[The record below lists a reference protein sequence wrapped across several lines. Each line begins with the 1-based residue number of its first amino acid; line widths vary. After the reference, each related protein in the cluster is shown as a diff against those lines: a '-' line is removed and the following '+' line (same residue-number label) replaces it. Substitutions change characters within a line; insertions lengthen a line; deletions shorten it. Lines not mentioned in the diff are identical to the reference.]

1 MKNKL
6 YIIDGK
12 TYLSHINDE
21 VHLYGLLHQLAFL
34 AGRIKDEEDVFHV
47 LDAAKR
53 YGEIAEEK
61 FQGWGIPG
69 RYLVFGDRADLAE
82 KKAAELVPL
91 NTVLKEHDREQREKE
106 RAAALRDPAYIIS
119 GGSFRLLVSDLF
131 SLLGQYVFLRNR
143 VRELET
149 EAQLKRLQ
157 KKLSKENAA
166 VRRIYRGWGIPDG
179 EFVTCCDMMEKA
191 IEHTHLK
198 PYEPGGAAD
207 GCEGYDPC
215 GDEYE

>member
-1 MKNKL
+1 MK
-6 YIIDGK
+6 YVIDSK
-12 TYLSHINDE
+12 TYENHIRDE
-21 VHLYGLLHQLAFL
+21 VQLYGLLHQLAFL
-34 AGRIKDEEDVFHV
+34 AGKVEDDEDVED
-47 LDAAKR
+47 LIEMARR
-53 YGEIAEEK
+53 YGETAEEK
-61 FQGWGIPG
+61 FREWRIPG

-82 KKAAELVPL
+82 RKAAELVPL
-91 NTVLKEHDREQREKE
+91 AVVLKEHERERLEKE

-131 SLLGQYVFLRNR
+131 TLLGQYGFLRSR

-179 EFVTCCDMMEKA
+179 ECVTCSDMMEKA
-191 IEHTHLK
+191 IGHTHLK
-198 PYEPGGAAD
+198 PYGPGGAAD
-207 GCEGYDPC
+207 GCEGYDPS